1 MHGRAERGRLQG
13 EEYDMIAMTWRSLK
27 ARMDDKTLN
36 MKRAVWTWAR
46 LTLSRFKAYGSKRY
60 KWYVGQ
66 RLWHNRK
73 RQSLYRNN
81 TECTYS
87 SSLDHMGTT
96 TSRRN

>member
-81 TECTYS
+81 TESTYS